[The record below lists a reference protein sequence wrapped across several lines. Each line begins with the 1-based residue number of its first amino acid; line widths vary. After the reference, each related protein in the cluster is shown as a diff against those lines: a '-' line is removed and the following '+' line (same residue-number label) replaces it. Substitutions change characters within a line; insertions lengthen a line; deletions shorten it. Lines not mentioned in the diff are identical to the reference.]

1 MIDYIL
7 HIGGRWGSW
16 KTTIIDV
23 LNEKLW
29 LEKTKNYTSR
39 KPRFPDEWGYFFVT
53 EDDFISRLRDNQIIE
68 CYFRKSNNSYY
79 GLPAPTQTGIVN
91 CEIMGLVALKKW
103 CFQNNVNFLSIYLD
117 VNRDTLYNRI
127 KSRWDVNEKA
137 EDRLKEDEYYEI
149 FKSVYDIIY
158 DYNNKT
164 VEEGVVDVLNMMKTA
179 GIIA

>member
-7 HIGGRWGSW
+7 HIGGRGGSW

-39 KPRFPDEWGYFFVT
+39 KPRFPGEWGYFFVT

-103 CFQNNVNFLSIYLD
+103 CFQNNVKFLSIYLD

-127 KSRWDVNEKA
+127 KNRWDVNEKP
-137 EDRLKEDEYYEI
+137 EDRLREDEYYEI
-149 FKSVYDIIY
+149 FKNVYDIIY

-164 VEEGVVDVLNMMKTA
+164 VEEGFADIMNMVKTA

>member
-7 HIGGRWGSW
+7 HIGWRGGSG
-16 KTTIIDV
+16 KTTIIDI

-39 KPRFPDEWGYFFVT
+39 KPRFPDEWGYFFVS

-79 GLPAPTQTGIVN
+79 GLPAPIQTGIVN

-103 CFQNNVNFLSIYLD
+103 CFQNNVKFLSIYLD
-117 VNRDTLYNRI
+117 VNRETLYNRI
-127 KSRWDVNEKA
+127 KSRWDINEKP
-137 EDRLKEDEYYEI
+137 EERLKEDEYYEI
-149 FKSVYDIIY
+149 FKNVYDIIY
-158 DYNNKT
+158 NYNDKT
-164 VEEGVVDVLNMMKTA
+164 VEEGVTDIFTMMKE
-179 GIIA
+179 GWLI